1 MTPSFFVF
9 NLQYTALS
17 TSYFEDV
24 DEPILFSITISEHY
38 IYKRKISPFGSVAV
52 RSSAMFYK
60 SKTLIEHTHFL
71 RKTVRPFGDISI
83 YKRSG
88 DDEIDIAGLDFDNYL
103 KFVKN
108 IGYLSSNRC
117 S

>member
-1 MTPSFFVF
+1 
-9 NLQYTALS
+9 
-17 TSYFEDV
+17 
-24 DEPILFSITISEHY
+24 
-38 IYKRKISPFGSVAV
+38 V
-52 RSSAMFYK
+52 RPSAMFYK
-60 SKTLIEHTHFL
+60 SKTLIERTHFL
-71 RKTVRPFGDISI
+71 RKTVRPFDIISDISI

-108 IGYLSSNRC
+108 IGFLSSDRC